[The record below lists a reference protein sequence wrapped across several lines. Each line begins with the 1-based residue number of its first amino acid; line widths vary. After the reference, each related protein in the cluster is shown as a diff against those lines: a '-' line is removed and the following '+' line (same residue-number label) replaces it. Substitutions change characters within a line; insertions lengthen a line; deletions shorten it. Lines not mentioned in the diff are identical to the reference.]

1 MCRAV
6 LTVLTTRAS
15 TQVNKDQP
23 LCRKNRSISCLISE
37 SLLMKNNSKYLKC
50 VSILEGDD
58 ANCQIEKGDFIIDVA
73 GIHSLARRYPALG
86 ECHRFYSIAP
96 LPSSNSPSGRVIL
109 ISDAAHAPPPM
120 PPWRLRTPALWPTHS
135 LDWVSTRRI
144 PIASR
149 VSSSAIRPANGR
161 STVKKGW

>member
-86 ECHRFYSIAP
+86 ECQQVLQYRPRCPHPTLRPAA
-96 LPSSNSPSGRVIL
+96 SSSLVT
-109 ISDAAHAPPPM
+109 
-120 PPWRLRTPALWPTHS
+120 LRTPLRQSHHGA
-135 LDWVSTRRI
+135 
-144 PIASR
+144 
-149 VSSSAIRPANGR
+149 
-161 STVKKGW
+161 